1 MEEVSKPENNM
12 ATAKYRGGSI
22 IFSFRFSAAGKTG
35 ALNKADFL
43 VPKKYNVK
51 MLKQHEDV
59 RRLGKNS
66 SVLRMSPSIL
76 PN

>member
-22 IFSFRFSAAGKTG
+22 IFSFRFFTAGKTG
-35 ALNKADFL
+35 ALNKTDFL
-43 VPKKYNVK
+43 MPKKYDVE

-66 SVLRMSPSIL
+66 SVLQMSPSIL